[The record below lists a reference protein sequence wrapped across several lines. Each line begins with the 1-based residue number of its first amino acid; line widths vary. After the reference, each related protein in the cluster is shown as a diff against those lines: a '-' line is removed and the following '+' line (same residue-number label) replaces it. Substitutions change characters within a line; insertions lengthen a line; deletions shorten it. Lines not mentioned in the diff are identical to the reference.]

1 MTDDVESRHVVRL
14 ACGHEALE
22 VVRAGDTPAPVG
34 AWFLCHECDQRRPI
48 VETFE
53 VEP

>member
-1 MTDDVESRHVVRL
+1 MTDAGETRHVVRL
-14 ACGHEALE
+14 ACGHEALQ
-22 VVRAGDTPAPVG
+22 VVGATDAPAPVG
-34 AWFLCHECDQRRPI
+34 ERYACQECGRPQVI

>member
-14 ACGHEALE
+14 ACGHEMLE
-22 VVRAGDTPAPVG
+22 VVGAGETPTPVG
-34 AWFLCHECDQRRPI
+34 ELFQCGECHRRQPI